1 MCGKETSL
9 FRAVI
14 EGTQLKVCG
23 ECGKFGRVID
33 QIRAPEKENKKKI
46 EKQIEE
52 ELEIIE
58 GVVPDYSKKV
68 KDARESLGLKQEAL
82 AKKINEKES
91 VIHKIETGH
100 YEPNLALAKKIE
112 KFLNI
117 TLIEEQEIEKV
128 KEASNPS
135 SSGSLTI
142 GDLLKVKK

>member
-23 ECGKFGRVID
+23 GCGKFGRVID

-46 EKQIEE
+46 EKQVEE
-52 ELEIIE
+52 ELERIDTI
-58 GVVPDYSKKV
+58 VPDYPKKV

-82 AKKINEKES
+82 AQKINEKES

-117 TLIEEQEIEKV
+117 TLIEEQEIEKAKDKV
-128 KEASNPS
+128 MPS

-142 GDLLKVKK
+142 GDLIKLKK